1 MNLNELIKQK
11 AFQLGFDLVGVTDA
25 SPISDQHVRLMQ
37 KWLKAGCASQMNYL
51 HKNLEKRFNPA
62 RLLKNAKSV
71 ICVAV
76 NYNQPKNIPSS
87 TNQIGRV
94 AAYAQYED
102 YHLFIRKQLDKLV
115 EFITEQVDGNAGFKI
130 CAGSVP
136 VAEKALAQRAG
147 LGFIGKNHL
156 LINPHFGCKL
166 LLGEIITSLKLQTDK
181 PINGNCADCGKC
193 ITACPT
199 AALAAN
205 GLLDARKCITYLTI
219 EYKAKIS
226 RDLAEKMGNRI
237 FGCDECILACP
248 YQKAAP
254 PGENKFW
261 RFFPERAEMKL
272 KDILKLNQQ
281 QFDSRFADS
290 PIKRC
295 RLEKL
300 KSNAEIC
307 LNNLRTC
314 K

>member
-1 MNLNELIKQK
+1 MNLNEQIKQK

-25 SPISDQHVRLMQ
+25 APIDAECIKHIR
-37 KWLKAGCASQMNYL
+37 KWLKAGCAGQMKYL
-51 HKNLEKRFNPA
+51 HKNLEKRFKPS
-62 RLLKNAKSV
+62 RLLKGAKSV

-102 YHLFIRKQLDKLV
+102 YHLFIKKQLYKLV
-115 EFITEQVDGNAGFKI
+115 EFITEHVDGNAGFKI
-130 CAGSVP
+130 CAGSAP
-136 VAEKALAQRAG
+136 VAEKAFAKRAG

-156 LINPHFGCKL
+156 LINPCFGCKL

-199 AALAAN
+199 AALAPD
-205 GLLDARKCITYLTI
+205 GLFDARKCISYLTI
-219 EYKAKIS
+219 EYKAKIT
-226 RDLAEKMGNRI
+226 RDLAEKIGNRL
-237 FGCDECILACP
+237 FGCDECIFACP
-248 YQKAAP
+248 YQKTAP
-254 PGENKFW
+254 IGENKFW

-281 QFDSRFADS
+281 QFETRFADS

-295 RLEKL
+295 GLEKL

-307 LNNLRTC
+307 LNNVRTC

>member
-1 MNLNELIKQK
+1 MYVNERIKQK

-25 SPISDQHVRLMQ
+25 SPINDRYVRFMQ
-37 KWLKAGCASQMNYL
+37 KWLKADCAGQMDYL
-51 HKNLEKRFNPA
+51 HKNFEKRINPA
-62 RLLKNAKSV
+62 QLLKNAKSV

-76 NYNQPKNIPSS
+76 NYNQPRNIAGS
-87 TNQIGRV
+87 TGQIGRV

-102 YHLFIRKQLDKLV
+102 YHLFIKKQLDKLV
-115 EFITEQVDGNAGFKI
+115 EFITEHVDGNAGFKI
-130 CAGSVP
+130 CVDSAP

-156 LINPHFGCKL
+156 LVNPHFGCKL

-193 ITACPT
+193 IIACPT

-205 GLLDARKCITYLTI
+205 GLLDARKCISYLTI
-219 EYKAKIS
+219 EYKAQIS
-226 RDLAEKMGNRI
+226 RDLAEKMGNHL

-248 YQKAAP
+248 YQKTTP
-254 PGENKFW
+254 TGENKLW
-261 RFFPERAEMKL
+261 RFFPKRAEMKL

-295 RLEKL
+295 GLEKL

-307 LNNLRTC
+307 LNNLS
-314 K
+314 

>member
-1 MNLNELIKQK
+1 MNLNEQIKQK

-25 SPISDQHVRLMQ
+25 APIDAECIKYIR
-37 KWLKAGCASQMNYL
+37 KWLKAGCAGRMNYQ

-62 RLLKNAKSV
+62 RLLKGAKSV

-76 NYNQPKNIPSS
+76 NYNQPKNIAGSRG
-87 TNQIGRV
+87 QIGRV

-102 YHLFIRKQLDKLV
+102 YHLFIKKQLYKLA
-115 EFITEQVDGNAGFKI
+115 EFITEQVDSNAGFKI
-130 CAGSVP
+130 CVDSAP
-136 VAEKALAQRAG
+136 VAEKALAKRAG

-181 PINGNCADCGKC
+181 PTNGNCTDCDKC

-205 GLLDARKCITYLTI
+205 GLLDARKCISYLTI

-226 RDLAEKMGNRI
+226 RDLAEKMGNYL
-237 FGCDECILACP
+237 FGCDKCILACP
-248 YQKAAP
+248 YQKTAP
-254 PGENKFW
+254 TSENKFW
-261 RFFPERAEMKL
+261 RFFPQRAEIKL

-295 RLEKL
+295 GLEKL